1 MNNIISYGEILW
13 DLLPSGALPGG
24 APMNVAYH
32 LQKLGQ
38 SPAFIS
44 RIGLDERGKD
54 LLTFLQTKNVNT
66 EHVQLDYHLPTGIV
80 HATAND
86 HGEMQYDIVSPVAW
100 DNIAVADDT
109 IPLVKQAEYFIY
121 GSLATRNKTSKE
133 TLFALLEEA
142 NTKVLDINLRA
153 PHFNRLIVESLL
165 QKANILKMNVS
176 ELELITGWFND
187 FKSSADRIAMVQER
201 FNIPTVIVTLGAEGA
216 VMNMNGKFYHHQGFS
231 VTVADTIGSGDSFL
245 AAILTNIIQQRPPEE
260 ALTFASAL
268 GALVA
273 SRSGGCPDYTIGE
286 IHDLINNDTHVRHTK

>member
-44 RIGLDERGKD
+44 RIGLDEKGKD
-54 LLTFLQTKNVNT
+54 LLTFLKTKNVDA

-109 IPLVKQAEYFIY
+109 VALVKQAEYFIF
-121 GSLATRNKTSKE
+121 GSLATRNKISRD
-133 TLFALLEEA
+133 TLFTLLEEA
-142 NTKVLDINLRA
+142 HTKVLDINLRA
-153 PHFNRLIVESLL
+153 PHFNRTIVESLL
-165 QKANILKMNVS
+165 QKADILKMNVS
-176 ELELITGWFND
+176 ELELITGWFAD
-187 FKSSADRIAMVQER
+187 FKSAADRITMIQEK
-201 FNIPTVIVTLGAEGA
+201 FDIPTIIVTLGADGA
-216 VMNMNGKFYHHQGFS
+216 LMNTNGKLYNHNGYK
-231 VTVADTIGSGDSFL
+231 VKVADTIGSGDSFL
-245 AAILTNIIQQRPPEE
+245 AAILTNIIQQRTPEE

-273 SRSGGCPDYTIGE
+273 SRSGGCPDYTIDE
-286 IHDLINNDTHVRHTK
+286 IQELINNDNTIRSTK